1 MEKGGYSETEYVN
14 RIESAIS
21 FIKDKDVK
29 FESCE
34 TYVVCEDYQGT
45 ADAVAL
51 IGGKRWVLDWKTYG
65 LAKDKFGIPQ
75 GKYRKPSSKLKK
87 ASLQLTLYARLL
99 DAEKIGIVEL
109 TEDGYV
115 FHELEKVP
123 EETVRLILKEFS
135 NDYVD
140 MI

>member
-1 MEKGGYSETEYVN
+1 MEKGSYSETEYVN

-34 TYVVCEDYQGT
+34 TYVKCVDYQGT

-51 IGGKRWVLDWKTYG
+51 IDGKRWVLDWKTYG

-75 GKYRKPSSKLKK
+75 GKYRKPSDKLKK

-99 DAEKIGIVEL
+99 DAESIGIVEL

-115 FHELEKVP
+115 FHELEKIP
-123 EETVRLILKEFS
+123 EETVRLILKEFN